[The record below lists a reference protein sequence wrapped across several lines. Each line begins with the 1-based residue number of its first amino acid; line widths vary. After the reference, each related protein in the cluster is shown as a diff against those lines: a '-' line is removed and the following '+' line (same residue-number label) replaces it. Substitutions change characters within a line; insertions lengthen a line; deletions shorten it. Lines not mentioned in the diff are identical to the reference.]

1 MKKLFKKAFFVS
13 LLLMIPLFLSAQDVQ
28 NIRGKYIG
36 TVEENGKIHTYYLYF
51 DSQGY
56 AYQCNSDWVKQTFDK
71 KKTSSTGQITN
82 LQWMNKGGVWT
93 ETQLFSIIKM
103 SSTLLRVI
111 HIRHVVNKG
120 SENKSWHYSGEGTF
134 VKVL

>member
-1 MKKLFKKAFFVS
+1 MKHLLKHFSFFA
-13 LLLMIPLFLSAQDVQ
+13 LLSIPLFLTAQDVQ

-36 TVEENGKIHTYYLYF
+36 TVEENGKISTYYLYF

-56 AYQCNSDWVKQTFDK
+56 AYQCNSNWVKQSFDK
-71 KKTSSTGQITN
+71 KKTSSVGQITN

-93 ETQLFSIIKM
+93 ETQLFSIVKV
-103 SSTLLRVI
+103 SNTLLRVI

-120 SENKSWHYSGEGTF
+120 SEPKSWFYSGEGTF
-134 VKVL
+134 IKVE